1 MVRTRALR
9 FLLILGLIAL
19 LIPVSLAHAD
29 GHGSSGT
36 AVIRDVVVGAEGT
49 FEGAIPVTVES
60 GALHISMSDV
70 GALPEDMAYE
80 AWLVSDDGERKQSAG
95 ILEVAEDGSVNHQF
109 MVTDEAGEATGENLF
124 EGFNTFV
131 ITVEPV
137 PDSDPSPSGEIAFK
151 GSVSDDVMEQVRL
164 LHVSGGETGSAY
176 AVGRRQEVGMASNSA
191 RQAQAAASSGD
202 LEAAGTHIACVIAVI
217 QGSAD
222 CGDGV
227 GIVNYAQSVVAA
239 ATAAQEAV
247 ALGDMAVADATS
259 ATIGAA
265 NSTRERANQAAAAAA
280 LAAAATTS
288 QVMTLHLGN
297 VAEHLGGNGATGSA
311 QMAYAGAQDIGS
323 YTVASLPSTG
333 DPLVPQMARYGL
345 IGGFLLVFLG
355 SVMFFATRRR
365 SSASAA

>member
-19 LIPVSLAHAD
+19 LIPVGLAQAE
-29 GHGSSGT
+29 GPSGT
-36 AVIRDVVVGAEGT
+36 ATIRDVVVGAEGT

-109 MVTDEAGEATGENLF
+109 KVTDEAGEATGENLF
-124 EGFNTFV
+124 EAFNTFV

-137 PDSDPSPSGEIAFK
+137 PDSDPAPSGEIAFK
-151 GSVSDDVMEQVRL
+151 GSVSDDVTEQVRL

-176 AVGRRQEVGMASNSA
+176 AVGLRQEVKMAFNSA

-202 LEAAGTHIACVIAVI
+202 LEAAGPHIACVIEVI

-227 GIVNYAQSVVAA
+227 GIVNYALSIVDT
-239 ATAAQEAV
+239 ATAAQEA
-247 ALGDMAVADATS
+247 AAPDDMAVADSTS

-265 NSTRERANQAAAAAA
+265 NSTRERADQAVAAAA

-288 QVMTLHLGN
+288 QVMALHLGN
-297 VAEHLGGNGATGSA
+297 VVEHLGGNGATGSA
-311 QMAYAGAQDIGS
+311 EMAYADAQDIGS

-345 IGGFLLVFLG
+345 IGGFLLVLLG
-355 SVMFFATRRR
+355 SMMAFATRRR
-365 SSASAA
+365 SSAAAA